1 MAEDLAS
8 ALLLSEEQLAA
19 ERAKKTASGKRLR
32 AVGGGREPGFFVV
45 PAAWAQALTRAKC
58 RDTRNIAWGLLR
70 KAGGGYRGEE
80 LYLPSWEAAQA
91 GVPRDGRKAALKELE
106 ALGLI
111 ELRRRGRGVPFA
123 IILRSAQ

>member
-19 ERAKKTASGKRLR
+19 ARAKKAASGKGRR
-32 AVGGGREPGFFVV
+32 AVVGGREPGFFVV
-45 PAAWAQALTRAKC
+45 PAAWAKALDRAEC

-70 KAGGGYRGEE
+70 KAGGAYRGEQ
-80 LYLPSWEAAQA
+80 LYLPTWTAAQA
-91 GVPRDGRKAALKELE
+91 GVPRDGRKAALRELE

-111 ELRRRGRGVPFA
+111 ELRRRGRGDPFA
-123 IILRSAQ
+123 IILRSTQ